1 VARNQIS
8 IIDDDESVRK
18 TTTFL
23 LESFGFQARGFDSAE
38 KFLTSGQ
45 VNDTSCLLVDILMP
59 GMNGLQLQSQLTAA
73 GNRIPIIFMTA
84 QADEESRR
92 RALQAGAVAF
102 LDKPLRDVQ
111 LLQIIHS
118 ALGREKG
125 YMQTEQ

>member
-18 TTTFL
+18 TTTL
-23 LESFGFQARGFDSAE
+23 LIESFGFQARGFDSAE
-38 KFLTSGQ
+38 KFLTSGH
-45 VNDTSCLLVDILMP
+45 VNDTSCLVVDILMP

-84 QADEESRR
+84 QEDEESRR
-92 RALQAGAVAF
+92 RAVQAGAIAF
-102 LDKPLRDVQ
+102 LNKPLKDVQ

-118 ALGREKG
+118 ALGHEKG
-125 YMQTEQ
+125 CM

>member
-18 TTTFL
+18 TTTL
-23 LESFGFQARGFDSAE
+23 LIESFGFQARGFDSAE
-38 KFLTSGQ
+38 KFLTSGH
-45 VNDTSCLLVDILMP
+45 VNDTSCLVVDILMP

-84 QADEESRR
+84 QEDEESRR
-92 RALQAGAVAF
+92 RAVQAGAIAF
-102 LDKPLRDVQ
+102 LNKPLKDVQ

-118 ALGREKG
+118 ALGHEKG
-125 YMQTEQ
+125 YM